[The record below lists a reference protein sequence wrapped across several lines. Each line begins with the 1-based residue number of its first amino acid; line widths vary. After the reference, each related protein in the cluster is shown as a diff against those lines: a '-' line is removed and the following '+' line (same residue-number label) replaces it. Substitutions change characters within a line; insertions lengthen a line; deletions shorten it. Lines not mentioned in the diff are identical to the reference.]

1 MNLLLGCFLTY
12 LTRCYLLHLGA
23 DEAKRKKPCANEDV
37 HVQGSASSKR
47 LRSCGGIN
55 TDSVSDATTSLNSGA
70 VGDVET
76 ITATLE
82 SRDLWDRFNELGT
95 EMIITKSGR

>member
-1 MNLLLGCFLTY
+1 MLY
-12 LTRCYLLHLGA
+12 LGA
-23 DEAKRKKPCANEDV
+23 DEAKRKKPCASEEV

-47 LRSCGGIN
+47 LRSCGELSN
-55 TDSVSDATTSLNSGA
+55 DSVSNATSFNSEA
-70 VGDVET
+70 AEDVET

>member
-1 MNLLLGCFLTY
+1 MLS
-12 LTRCYLLHLGA
+12 LGA
-23 DEAKRKKPCANEDV
+23 DEAKRKKPYASEDI
-37 HVQGSASSKR
+37 HVPGCTSSKR
-47 LRSCGGIN
+47 FKSCEEN
-55 TDSVSDATTSLNSGA
+55 STDDAQNAVCSALEVSE
-70 VGDVET
+70 DVET

>member
-1 MNLLLGCFLTY
+1 MLS
-12 LTRCYLLHLGA
+12 LGA
-23 DEAKRKKPCANEDV
+23 DEAKRKKPCSSEDI
-37 HVQGSASSKR
+37 HVPGCTSSKR
-47 LRSCGGIN
+47 LRSCEENI
-55 TDSVSDATTSLNSGA
+55 TDDAPNASCSALE
-70 VGDVET
+70 VPEDVEI

>member
-1 MNLLLGCFLTY
+1 MILTSWK
-12 LTRCYLLHLGA
+12 LFDSFSLDT
-23 DEAKRKKPCANEDV
+23 DEAKRKKPCGSEDIPV
-37 HVQGSASSKR
+37 LGPTSSKR
-47 LRSCGGIN
+47 LRPEEIT
-55 TDSVSDATTSLNSGA
+55 TDDATNASSSTSEVA
-70 VGDVET
+70 EDVET

>member
-1 MNLLLGCFLTY
+1 MLP
-12 LTRCYLLHLGA
+12 LGA
-23 DEAKRKKPCANEDV
+23 DEAKRKKPCASEDIPV
-37 HVQGSASSKR
+37 VGPSSSKR
-47 LRSCGGIN
+47 RRSCGEISTDDAPN
-55 TDSVSDATTSLNSGA
+55 TASEIAE
-70 VGDVET
+70 DVET

>member
-1 MNLLLGCFLTY
+1 MLGST
-12 LTRCYLLHLGA
+12 
-23 DEAKRKKPCANEDV
+23 
-37 HVQGSASSKR
+37 SSKR
-47 LRSCGGIN
+47 LRSCEESS
-55 TDSVSDATTSLNSGA
+55 TDDAPNATCSALEVSE
-70 VGDVET
+70 DVET